1 MLEKYRCKIV
11 KREDEHTR
19 ADCEFGDEDNYTIEP
34 IFGGFPEGALAI
46 ARQFGP
52 NETDDESD
60 RNVHLIVIEKRHI
73 VDELKDFL
81 SSTRNKM
88 EVEHSV
94 GKEFDITYK
103 FEKESHGWLRVE
115 GIYKQGEKPSIIKDN
130 TVEIL
135 IHKDVVPFMKQ
146 IVDQNFT

>member
-1 MLEKYRCKIV
+1 MVEKYQCKIV
-11 KREDEHTR
+11 AITEGHTR

-34 IFGGFPEGALAI
+34 IFAYFPQGALVI

-60 RNVHLIVIEKRHI
+60 RNVHLITIEERYIIDK
-73 VDELKDFL
+73 LKDFL
-81 SSTRNKM
+81 NSTRKEM
-88 EVEHSV
+88 VVEHNVS
-94 GKEFDITYK
+94 KEFDITYR
-103 FEKESHGWLRVE
+103 FEKESHGWLRAE
-115 GIYKQGEKPSIIKDN
+115 ETYKQGGKVSTID
-130 TVEIL
+130 IL